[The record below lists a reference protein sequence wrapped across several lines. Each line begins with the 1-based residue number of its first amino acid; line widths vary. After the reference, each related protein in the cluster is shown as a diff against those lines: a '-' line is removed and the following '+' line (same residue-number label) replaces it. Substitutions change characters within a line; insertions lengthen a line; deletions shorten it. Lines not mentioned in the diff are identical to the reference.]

1 MEITIKEYRFD
12 PEETLRLYES
22 VGWTAYA
29 AKPEKLQRA
38 FENSLSVLGAFDG
51 EKLLGIIRAVG
62 DGETIVFIQDLLVF
76 PEYQRKGV
84 GRALMSAV
92 LEKYRGVRQIE
103 LATDDVPETVGFY
116 KALGFREMSELGC
129 AGFMKMST

>member
-12 PEETLRLYES
+12 REETLRLYES
-22 VGWTAYA
+22 VGWTAYTA
-29 AKPEKLQRA
+29 EPEKLQSA

-62 DGETIVFIQDLLVF
+62 DGASIVFIQDILVF
-76 PEYQRKGV
+76 PEYQRNGV
-84 GRALMSAV
+84 GRALMNAL

-103 LATDDVPETVGFY
+103 LATDDVPETLEFY
-116 KALGFREMSELGC
+116 KALGFQEMSELGC
-129 AGFMKMST
+129 VGFMKMST